1 MTRRILPL
9 VLLFCAAAGATT
21 LDFETR
27 VCPVCGEEVDVGVL
41 ASTNNFGGVGTDFAQ
56 HAVGEEPWWYWLAYS
71 PECGYADWVGRFGE
85 ELPENE
91 AAFVRE
97 NLTDRAGEQPLW
109 EQYRNLY
116 MLEQFRGA
124 TRVELADTLLIGW
137 WCLRPENL
145 PAAYRAEYA
154 ASIVGLLDGALEA
167 GEVLPEQLVERVYL
181 AAELTRLAGDYEGA
195 GGRFEDA
202 MLMPNL
208 AESGMH
214 DFVVRQLLLCD
225 APDTR
230 RRVADG
236 DFTGGGGIDDAED
249 AVTARGAWEFFAN
262 NDSDAIDRADAAL
275 MVYYYGTR
283 LGWSAEEL
291 EPWVGRF
298 RENYAAELNRRPL
311 LYDAE
316 ESGLIGRLTKF
327 EP

>member
-9 VLLFCAAAGATT
+9 ILVLGLAAGATT

-27 VCPVCGEEVDVGVL
+27 LCPVCGEEVDVGVL

-56 HAVGEEPWWYWLAYS
+56 HAVGEQPWWYWLAYS

-85 ELPENE
+85 ELPEEE

-97 NLTDRAGEQPLW
+97 SLADRAGERPLW
-109 EQYRNLY
+109 EQYRNLFL
-116 MLEQFRGA
+116 LEGFRGA

-137 WCLRPENL
+137 WCLRPENV
-145 PAAYRAEYA
+145 PADYRREYA
-154 ASIVGLLDGALEA
+154 TAIVGLLDSALEA

-181 AAELTRLAGDYEGA
+181 AAELTRLAGDHAGA
-195 GGRFEDA
+195 RDRFEEA

-225 APDTR
+225 APDVR
-230 RRVADG
+230 LRVVEG
-236 DFTGGGGIDDAED
+236 DFAGGGGIDDAED

-262 NDSDAIDRADAAL
+262 NASDAADRADAAL
-275 MVYYYGTR
+275 LVYFYGTR
-283 LGWSAEEL
+283 LGWSDGEL

-298 RENYAAELNRRPL
+298 RENYAAELSHRPL
-311 LYDAE
+311 LYDEE
-316 ESGLIGRLTKF
+316 ESKLLGRLAAYGG
-327 EP
+327 